1 MDDRTRDLKAEWL
14 ALRCRQGDAA
24 AFGELVAEFERPL
37 AYFAS
42 KLLGGDDNLALDVLQ
57 EVWLRA
63 FRAIRKLD
71 RADRV
76 RPWLYRLTRGLAIDR
91 IRKERSVERLE
102 QEYADCRPEGDEP
115 EPCFTAEEAVA
126 VHAAID
132 RLPLAFREVIVLHFL
147 EGLPHQGI
155 AEIVECPVG
164 TVKSRLHHAKQDLR
178 RLLEANE
185 R

>member
-24 AFGELVAEFERPL
+24 AFEELVAEFERPL

-42 KLLGGDDNLALDVLQ
+42 KLLGGDDDLALDVLQ

-63 FRAIRKLD
+63 FRAVRKLD
-71 RADRV
+71 RPDRV

-91 IRKERSVERLE
+91 VRKERSVERLE
-102 QEYADCRPEGDEP
+102 QEHADSRPEADQP
-115 EPCFTAEEAVA
+115 EPSFTAEEAEA
-126 VHAAID
+126 IHAAID
-132 RLPLAFREVIVLHFL
+132 RLPLTFREVIVLHFL
-147 EGLPHQGI
+147 EGLPHEAI
-155 AEIVECPVG
+155 ADVVDCPVG
-164 TVKSRLHHAKQDLR
+164 TVKSRLHRAKHELR
-178 RLLEANE
+178 RLLGPNN

>member
-1 MDDRTRDLKAEWL
+1 MDGRARDLKAGWL

-42 KLLGGDDNLALDVLQ
+42 KLLGGDDDLALDVLQ

-63 FRAIRKLD
+63 FRGVRRLD
-71 RADRV
+71 RPDRV
-76 RPWLYRLTRGLAIDR
+76 RAWLYRLTRGLAIDR
-91 IRKERSVERLE
+91 VRKERSVERLE
-102 QEYADCRPEGDEP
+102 REHADGRPEGEEP
-115 EPCFTAEEAVA
+115 TFSAEEAEA

-132 RLPLAFREVIVLHFL
+132 RLPLAYREVIVLHFL
-147 EGLPHQGI
+147 EGLPHEAI
-155 AEIVECPVG
+155 AEVVDCPVG
-164 TVKSRLHHAKQDLR
+164 TVKSRLHRAKQELR
-178 RLLEANE
+178 RLLGGPD